1 MSDTLTQ
8 PAASTYTSGSK
19 AQVQG
24 PSVDPLLFRVPM
36 FASSSNPDEDRE
48 GSIFDTGP
56 IRRPKPRP
64 RPRPEG

>member
-1 MSDTLTQ
+1 MFSRRIYYLLLILGTKGILENVL
-8 PAASTYTSGSK
+8 ARST
-19 AQVQG
+19 
-24 PSVDPLLFRVPM
+24 
-36 FASSSNPDEDRE
+36 NEDRE